1 MDEES
6 LYIVDNGNP
15 IEKREINK
23 IMDDNEF
30 ISEVIQD
37 CLEDN
42 ESEAFFQVEAAQ
54 DFDSVEVTIYIQ

>member
-1 MDEES
+1 
-6 LYIVDNGNP
+6 
-15 IEKREINK
+15 
-23 IMDDNEF
+23 MDDNEF